1 MTSPL
6 PSLHDDPRVAG
17 VLTAARIMYTDLDGT
32 LLGRGGSMLCD
43 HDGKPTLTMA
53 EAVIALNRAQLPVVI
68 CSGRNAVQLV
78 EITRMLGWTGFIAEL
93 GAVFV
98 RERGS
103 DVSYNLGEWP
113 ADAVPTGITP
123 YQIIEA
129 SGALERLFE
138 AFPGLIEY
146 HDPWHR
152 NREATHVLRG
162 AVDVTAAQRLVD
174 EGDHLP
180 IDIIDNGIIHPWRH
194 TLVGVETVHVYH
206 LIPRGVDKAQ
216 AVRADLAWRG
226 LDADAAFAAGDS
238 LADLKMAEAVALMAL
253 VANGLDS
260 PETVAQAARLGNVVT
275 TRERQGHGWSEL
287 AQMWLKAR
295 Q

>member
-6 PSLHDDPRVAG
+6 PSLHDDPRVTPA
-17 VLTAARIMYTDLDGT
+17 LAAARIMYTDLDGT
-32 LLGRGGSMLCD
+32 LLGRGGSVLND
-43 HDGKPTLTMA
+43 HEGTPTLVTA
-53 EAVIALNRAQLPVVI
+53 EAVIAVNVAQLPVVI
-68 CSGRNAVQLV
+68 CSGRNAIQLV
-78 EITRMLGWTGFIAEL
+78 EITRMLGWSGFIAEL

-103 DVSYNLGEWP
+103 EVAYNLGQWSAE
-113 ADAVPTGITP
+113 AVPPGMTP
-123 YQIIEA
+123 YQVIEA
-129 SGALERLFE
+129 SGAMERLTE

-162 AVDVTAAQRLVD
+162 DVDVAAAQLVVD
-174 EGDHLP
+174 EGDHPP

-194 TLVGVETVHVYH
+194 TLVGVETVHIYH

-216 AVRADLAWRG
+216 AVRADLQWRG
-226 LDADAAFAAGDS
+226 LDPGQAVAIGDS
-238 LADLKMAEAVALMAL
+238 LADLKMSEAVGLMAL

-260 PETVAQAARLGNVVT
+260 PAAVARAQYLGNVVV
-275 TRERQGHGWSEL
+275 TRQRQGHGWSEL
-287 AQMWLKAR
+287 AHLWLEAR
-295 Q
+295 T